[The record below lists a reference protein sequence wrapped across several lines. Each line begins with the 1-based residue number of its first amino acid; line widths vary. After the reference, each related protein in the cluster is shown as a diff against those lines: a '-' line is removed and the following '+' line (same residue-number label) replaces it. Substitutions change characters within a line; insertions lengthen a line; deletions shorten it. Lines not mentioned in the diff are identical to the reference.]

1 MSPRAPFS
9 MAVLPLAITAA
20 VLSCTAYAQS
30 STQQLEALTIYADTY
45 RNTASKSALEAEE
58 TPQGIT
64 IVEKKELEQR
74 AVESLSEALRYTPGV
89 TTEVRGG
96 AVTRLDI
103 LSIRGF
109 QNAEHYYDG
118 LPLLYNSGW
127 LQPQIDAAAIQQVE
141 VFKGPTSVLYGAMPP
156 GGMVNIISNQP
167 NSEEK
172 SSIALK
178 LGSRN
183 FAGVEF
189 QSQGNINNKE
199 DLTYSL
205 TGLTNKSD
213 SQSDVVKEQRSMFSG
228 SINWQA
234 SDDTLVNFNFYRQSD
249 PDQGAVSGLPA
260 KGSVFSNINGDFSP
274 GLYTGDINFSKSST
288 DVTMAGYK
296 INHSINSEWTFL
308 HNARY
313 TSSNTQ
319 QQDLYSSFLAPDES
333 TLYRGAYALEESN
346 YGFAMDNQLAGI
358 VKFGDVEH
366 NLLLGADLKNLS
378 AHVSGATQYASSGLV
393 PTLDLF
399 NPDYDQVDPN
409 TIMNNAGRQYDY
421 KVKTKQVGIYLQ
433 DQIRID
439 KLVIIAGTRYDDY
452 KTTASS
458 VTETAKE
465 ITSRLGVMYSFD
477 NGIAPFAS
485 YSESFE
491 PESGTDLAGNPFE
504 ASRAKQ
510 IEIGVKYSP
519 IESDTAATLS
529 LFKINKDK
537 NLTDDPNDN
546 IYYAQIQTGEVE
558 SKGIELSVKHYFT
571 DALSVD
577 FNATIMDVVLKDD
590 TDYEGNTPIWLAEK
604 TASLWVNYDLPA
616 SVLKNSNVAAGIRY
630 IGNTQIDAANS
641 ATAPSYSVVDLAFNM
656 DLNNINPK
664 LSGGSFALSVNN
676 VFDKESYICYNSV
689 TCWEGAE
696 RSIEAKFKYEF

>member
-1 MSPRAPFS
+1 
-9 MAVLPLAITAA
+9 
-20 VLSCTAYAQS
+20 
-30 STQQLEALTIYADTY
+30 
-45 RNTASKSALEAEE
+45 
-58 TPQGIT
+58 
-64 IVEKKELEQR
+64 
-74 AVESLSEALRYTPGV
+74 
-89 TTEVRGG
+89 
-96 AVTRLDI
+96 
-103 LSIRGF
+103 
-109 QNAEHYYDG
+109 
-118 LPLLYNSGW
+118 
-127 LQPQIDAAAIQQVE
+127 
-141 VFKGPTSVLYGAMPP
+141 
-156 GGMVNIISNQP
+156 
-167 NSEEK
+167 
-172 SSIALK
+172 
-178 LGSRN
+178 
-183 FAGVEF
+183 
-189 QSQGNINNKE
+189 
-199 DLTYSL
+199 
-205 TGLTNKSD
+205 
-213 SQSDVVKEQRSMFSG
+213 
-228 SINWQA
+228 
-234 SDDTLVNFNFYRQSD
+234 
-249 PDQGAVSGLPA
+249 
-260 KGSVFSNINGDFSP
+260 
-274 GLYTGDINFSKSST
+274 
-288 DVTMAGYK
+288 
-296 INHSINSEWTFL
+296 
-308 HNARY
+308 
-313 TSSNTQ
+313 
-319 QQDLYSSFLAPDES
+319 
-333 TLYRGAYALEESN
+333 
-346 YGFAMDNQLAGI
+346 MDNQLAGI

-510 IEIGVKYSP
+510 IEIGVKYSQF
-519 IESDTAATLS
+519 ESETAATLT
-529 LFKINKDK
+529 LLKINKDK